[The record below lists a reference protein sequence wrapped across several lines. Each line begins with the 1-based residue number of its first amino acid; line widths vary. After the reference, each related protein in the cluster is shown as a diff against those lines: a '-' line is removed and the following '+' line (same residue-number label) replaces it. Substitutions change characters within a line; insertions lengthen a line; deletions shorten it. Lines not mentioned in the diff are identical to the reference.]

1 MNRKALS
8 ISCVSCVL
16 ALAGVTAPVLAATA
30 RTTSSP
36 QFAADSKAALAR
48 YQADKA
54 LCDEES
60 TSGKKMQCRRD
71 AKAEYDQAIAAAKS
85 RASAAPPLPLPAS
98 PVQPVPP
105 ATTNMPPAPAR
116 THQAAEVCHD
126 CGTVIAISVTEK
138 AGEASALGTIAG
150 GIGGALLGN
159 QVGGGSGKDLATLA
173 GAIGGAYAGR
183 VIEEKVKTHTVWTV
197 TVQYANGERG
207 SFDFSQQPGFSVGD
221 VVKNEGDSIARQ
233 LPAPHP
239 NH

>member
-1 MNRKALS
+1 MNRKTL
-8 ISCVSCVL
+8 CVSCIL
-16 ALAGVTAPVLAATA
+16 ALACVTGPVLAATA
-30 RTTSSP
+30 RTTSP
-36 QFAADSKAALAR
+36 QFTADSKAALSR

-54 LCDEES
+54 LCDEEP
-60 TSGKKMQCRRD
+60 TPGKKMQCRRD

-85 RASAAPPLPLPAS
+85 RASAVPPPPPLAP
-98 PVQPVPP
+98 PVQPA
-105 ATTNMPPAPAR
+105 ATHMPPAPAR

-126 CGTVIAISVTEK
+126 CGTVIAVSATEK

-159 QVGGGSGKDLATLA
+159 QVGAGSGKDLATLA
-173 GAIGGAYAGR
+173 GAVGGAYAGR

-197 TVQYANGERG
+197 TVQYPNGERG

-221 VVKNEGDSIARQ
+221 VVKNQGDSIVRQ
-233 LPAPHP
+233 LPAPRP

>member
-1 MNRKALS
+1 MNKMNRKTLS
-8 ISCVSCVL
+8 ISCLL
-16 ALAGVTAPVLAATA
+16 ALAGVTGSVLAATA
-30 RTTSSP
+30 KTTNSP
-36 QFAADSKAALAR
+36 QFAADSKAALTR

-54 LCDEES
+54 LCDEEP

-85 RASAAPPLPLPAS
+85 RAS
-98 PVQPVPP
+98 VVPP
-105 ATTNMPPAPAR
+105 PPPQPPAQTEAPAATHMPPAPAR
-116 THQAAEVCHD
+116 THQATEVCHD
-126 CGTVIAISVTEK
+126 CGTVIAVSVTEK

-159 QVGGGSGKDLATLA
+159 QVGAGSGKDLATLA

-221 VVKNEGDSIARQ
+221 VVRNEGDSIVRQ
-233 LPAPHP
+233 LPAPRP

>member
-1 MNRKALS
+1 MNKMNRKTLC
-8 ISCVSCVL
+8 ISCIL
-16 ALAGVTAPVLAATA
+16 ALACATGSVLAATA
-30 RTTSSP
+30 KTTSSP

-54 LCDEES
+54 LCDDEP

-85 RASAAPPLPLPAS
+85 RAS
-98 PVQPVPP
+98 VVPP
-105 ATTNMPPAPAR
+105 PPPPSAQPAATHTPSTPAR
-116 THQAAEVCHD
+116 TRQAAEVCHD
-126 CGTVIAISVTEK
+126 CGTVIAVSATEK

-159 QVGGGSGKDLATLA
+159 QVGAGSGKDLATLA
-173 GAIGGAYAGR
+173 GAVGGAYAGR

-221 VVKNEGDSIARQ
+221 VVKNEGDSIVRQ
-233 LPAPHP
+233 LPAPRQ